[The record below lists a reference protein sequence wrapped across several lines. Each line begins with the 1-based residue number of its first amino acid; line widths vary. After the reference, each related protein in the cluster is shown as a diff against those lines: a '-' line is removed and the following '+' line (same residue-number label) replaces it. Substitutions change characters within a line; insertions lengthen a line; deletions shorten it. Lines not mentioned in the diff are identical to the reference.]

1 MHRKCPLSGVKR
13 TSLPHRKYPLI
24 TSWADYV
31 PFLSRRPVAKC
42 YALTIAEHGSYGGHM
57 KRREFITLLG
67 CAVAWPL
74 ASRAQ
79 GRIPR
84 VGFMGN
90 STAALEANLVDSFRE
105 GLRELGYEE
114 GRNIAIEYRWADGQ
128 YERFAALVTEL
139 IAAKV
144 DVIVTAGTPAALAVK
159 KATSTVPLVMVAVG
173 DPVGTGLVP
182 SLARPDGN
190 LTGLSSVAPD
200 LEGKRL
206 ELLREIV
213 PSVSRI
219 AVFLNSVNPFHAT
232 SMRQAQTAG
241 KTLGIKV
248 QQYDIRKSEDLD
260 GAFAAI
266 RKERPDALLILAD
279 RVFLHNRE
287 RIVDFTGEQHLPN
300 VNAYKELVEAG
311 GLISY
316 GPSYED
322 MHKRAAIYVNKILK
336 GAKPGNLPI
345 EQPTKFTLI
354 VNLKAAKALGISMP
368 PAVLSRAD
376 EVIE

>member
-1 MHRKCPLSGVKR
+1 
-13 TSLPHRKYPLI
+13 
-24 TSWADYV
+24 
-31 PFLSRRPVAKC
+31 
-42 YALTIAEHGSYGGHM
+42 M
-57 KRREFITLLG
+57 KRREFITVLG

-90 STAALEANLVDSFRE
+90 STAALEANLVNSFRE

-376 EVIE
+376 QVIE